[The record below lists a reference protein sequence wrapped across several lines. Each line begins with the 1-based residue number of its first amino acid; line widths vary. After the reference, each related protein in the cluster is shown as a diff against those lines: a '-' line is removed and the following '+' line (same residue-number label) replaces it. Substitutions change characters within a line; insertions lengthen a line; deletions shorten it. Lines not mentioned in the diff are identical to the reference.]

1 MQSPGESPAFGP
13 DSYQPNQDDPGIPG
27 LILGAIESSRRQ
39 LTDLLGLASMEARYS
54 VLMLAVVIW
63 MGLLALL
70 AGISVW
76 GLLMAMAITVL
87 MDSGWSAVSALSV
100 AALANGLLIL
110 IAIWV
115 MRRAINKV
123 GFSATR
129 RVLESVRHDELSE

>member
-1 MQSPGESPAFGP
+1 MPS
-13 DSYQPNQDDPGIPG
+13 
-27 LILGAIESSRRQ
+27 LILGVIEGSRRQ
-39 LTDLLGLASMEARYS
+39 LADLLRLALMEARYS

-70 AGISVW
+70 AIVSVW
-76 GLLMAMAITVL
+76 GLFLAMTITVM
-87 MDSGWSAVSALSV
+87 MDSGWSAVGALSV

-129 RVLESVRHDELSE
+129 RILEGVIDDGISE